1 MHTINSRPYA
11 WPYHGSPRPERTALL
26 LFSDLCETEPQP
38 SVVSALH
45 RVLEAVHARK
55 IAVVALPPARGWSVF
70 PLTEVGAELVIPRPH
85 LGAFAGTAL
94 DRELRRRGLTDLL
107 IAGFP
112 FELGA
117 DCTMREANDRGYEC
131 LLIEDCCSGVSAQT
145 LAGAI
150 SSVQFSGGIFGAVAA
165 AADVLAA
172 LHEEIDSNGASP
184 AGRPLPVAV
193 RRRV

>member
-1 MHTINSRPYA
+1 MRSVNSRPYA

-26 LFSDLCETEPQP
+26 LFSDPCETAPQP
-38 SVVSALH
+38 AAVSALH
-45 RVLEAVHARK
+45 HLLEAVHARR
-55 IAVVALPPARGWSVF
+55 IAVVALPPAQGRPVF
-70 PLTEVGAELVIPRPH
+70 PLTEVGAELVIPRPQ
-85 LGAFAGTAL
+85 LGAFAGTHL
-94 DRELRRRGLTDLL
+94 DRELRRRGIADLL

-150 SSVQFSGGIFGAVAA
+150 SSVQFSGGIFGAVAT

-172 LHEEIDSNGASP
+172 LHEETGRNG
-184 AGRPLPVAV
+184 
-193 RRRV
+193 